1 MDKVPS
7 VGLDFLWEQIFIV
20 MNLLNRQVVQ
30 VQFLAL
36 GLSLLLAWLLTHHI
50 KARFLLG
57 SEKEARE
64 ARVGSF
70 WQTYGVKALQLLLMP
85 SLSLGFLL
93 VSCLIFQELTWVWGF
108 LRFSLNLVGAFWL
121 YRLGLL
127 FLYSFFPRELITSYR
142 ERLFAPLFFLWVGR
156 SLLNLLGSLE
166 TLLQVEVLTLFDQPV
181 SLGAILMVTVGSYLW
196 VMGSTLIEKF
206 LLYAWR
212 FLLPQE
218 FQGQPA
224 IALLLRYFLI
234 AMGFVIILGYVNF
247 NPTALAAITGGLS
260 VGIGFGLK
268 EVFSNFISGIWLL
281 IEGALKPGDYISIG
295 GDMSEVKKLG
305 IRATIVQVLRDNTE
319 KIIPNQE
326 FFTKEVT
333 TFTGSD
339 RLSYCSLTVGT
350 SYEQDPEKIIA
361 ILLDI
366 AQHHPNILQMPSP
379 QVFFIGF
386 GESSLNFELKFW
398 LDNPLIQK
406 RVTSQ
411 LGCTIWQVF
420 QEKGIEIPYPQRDVH
435 LR

>member
-1 MDKVPS
+1 MDKMPS
-7 VGLDFLWEQIFIV
+7 AGLDFLWEQIFIV

-30 VQFLAL
+30 VQFLSL
-36 GLSLLLAWLLTHHI
+36 GVSLLGAWFLTYQI
-50 KARFLLG
+50 KSRFLLG
-57 SEKEARE
+57 SEKTPQERAGR
-64 ARVGSF
+64 SL
-70 WQTYGVKALQLLLMP
+70 WSIYCITALQLLLMP
-85 SLSLGFLL
+85 SLSLGLIL
-93 VSCLIFQELTWVWGF
+93 VNCLIFQKLAWVWGF
-108 LRFSLNLVGAFWL
+108 LFFSVNLVGAFWF
-121 YRLGLL
+121 YRFILF

-142 ERLFAPLFFLWVGR
+142 ERLFTPLFFLWVVR
-156 SLLNLLGSLE
+156 SLLNLLGNLD
-166 TLLQVEVLTLFDQPV
+166 TILQVEVLTLFEQPV

-206 LLYAWR
+206 LLYTWR
-212 FLLPQE
+212 FVFPKE
-218 FQGQPA
+218 FQGHQA

-234 AMGFVIILGYVNF
+234 AMGFVVILGYVNF

-281 IEGALKPGDYISIG
+281 VEGALKPGDYISIG

-350 SYEQDPEKIIA
+350 SYDQDPTKIIE

-366 AQHHPNILQMPSP
+366 AQHHSSVLQVPSP

-398 LDNPLIQK
+398 LDNPLIKK